1 MRRLVK
7 EKLCVG
13 FTKMIILEWTEDEG
27 GFVGYGEAILD
38 EETGLWTLSP
48 PAMISLVGSLVF
60 GFTVGSSVVTS
71 PIVAKIGYRY
81 SGLGTVLKNTFYF
94 RWFKISIIEPV
105 SALKTYSGC
114 LRCRS

>member
-1 MRRLVK
+1 MRRWVYP
-7 EKLCVG
+7 KLCVG
-13 FTKMIILEWTEDEG
+13 VKSKIIILEWTEEEG

-81 SGLGTVLKNTFYF
+81 SGLGTVLEKDKFYF
-94 RWFKISIIEPV
+94 RWLKKSIIV
-105 SALKTYSGC
+105 IGNAA
-114 LRCRS
+114 

>member
-1 MRRLVK
+1 
-7 EKLCVG
+7 
-13 FTKMIILEWTEDEG
+13 MIILEWTEDEG

-81 SGLGTVLKNTFYF
+81 SGLGNVLKNKTLVFY
-94 RWFKISIIEPV
+94 RRLKNTIIV
-105 SALKTYSGC
+105 IGNAA
-114 LRCRS
+114 

>member
-1 MRRLVK
+1 MRRLVYPK
-7 EKLCVG
+7 FCVG
-13 FTKMIILEWTEDEG
+13 VTKMIILEWTEDEG

-81 SGLGTVLKNTFYF
+81 SGLGTVLKKRYVLF
-94 RWFKISIIEPV
+94 
-105 SALKTYSGC
+105 
-114 LRCRS
+114 